1 MKAKGAVT
9 PMDVAPLVVGA
20 DKSGIITSV
29 NPAIEAAATGAVLE
43 SIRTNSLPYRFS
55 VGS

>member
-9 PMDVAPLVVGA
+9 PMDVVPLVVGA

-43 SIRTNSLPYRFS
+43 SIRTNKLPYRFR